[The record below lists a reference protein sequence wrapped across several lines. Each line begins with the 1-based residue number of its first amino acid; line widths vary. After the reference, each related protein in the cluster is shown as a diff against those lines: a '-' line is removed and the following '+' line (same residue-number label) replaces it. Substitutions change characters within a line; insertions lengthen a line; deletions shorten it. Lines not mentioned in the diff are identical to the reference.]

1 MMTPHFAHL
10 QHVTRRQFLR
20 NGSLGLG
27 AMALSSLMGGGAAA
41 ADTPTIATPG
51 PHHLPKAKR
60 VIYIHLS
67 GSPPNLDLFDYKPEL
82 VKRSGQDCPDDFIK
96 GRRFAFT
103 SGVPKLLGS
112 PREFRQYGE
121 AGIWMSDAIPYF
133 HGIADDICM
142 VNSMYTDQ
150 FNHAPAELLMLT
162 GHPRQGRPSL
172 GSWVTYGLGSE
183 NSDLP
188 AFIVMISSGSQPSA
202 GQNAWGSGFL
212 PSVHQGVQCQS
223 KGDPVV
229 YVTNPPGMDRD
240 LRRKTLDALD
250 TINQAQYQ
258 EFGNPE
264 TLTRISQ
271 FELSYRMQATAPE
284 VMDISREPAH
294 VLEAYGAV
302 PGASSLA
309 NNCLLARRLAEQDV
323 RYIQLFDWGWDFHG
337 TNPNEDI
344 RDGLTRKCATMDK
357 PVAALIRDLKER
369 GLLDDTLVIW
379 TGEFGRTPFREGR
392 TAGGDILGR
401 DHYPD
406 CYTMFMAGG
415 GIKRGHRHGAT
426 DELGFGVTADGVHV
440 HDLQATIMHL
450 LGFDHEKL
458 TFRHQGRDFRLTD
471 VHGKV
476 VKALLA

>member
-1 MMTPHFAHL
+1 MTPHLAKL
-10 QHVTRRQFLR
+10 QHITRRQFLR
-20 NGSLGLG
+20 TGNLGLG
-27 AMALSSLMGGGAAA
+27 AMALSSLLGGGSSSAASVV
-41 ADTPTIATPG
+41 G
-51 PHHLPKAKR
+51 QPHFPPKAKR

-82 VKRSGQDCPDDFIK
+82 VKRNGQDCPDDFLK

-112 PREFRQYGE
+112 PRKFQQFGE
-121 AGIWMSDAIPYF
+121 AGIWMSDAIPHF
-133 HGIADDICM
+133 HGIADDICV
-142 VNSMYTDQ
+142 VNSMHTDQ

-162 GHPRQGRPSL
+162 GHPRQGRPSI

-183 NSDLP
+183 NTDLP

-202 GQNAWGSGFL
+202 GRNAWGSGFL

-229 YVTNPPGMDRD
+229 YVNNPPGVSRD
-240 LRRKTLDALD
+240 HRRHTLDALD
-250 TINQAQYQ
+250 AINRAQYE

-271 FELSYRMQATAPE
+271 FELSYRMQASAPE
-284 VMDISREPAH
+284 VMDISREPKE

-309 NNCLLARRLAEQDV
+309 NNCLLARRLVEKDV
-323 RYIQLFDWGWDFHG
+323 RFVQLFDWGWDFHG
-337 TNPNEDI
+337 TNPAEDI
-344 RDGLTRKCATMDK
+344 RDGLTNKCATMDK
-357 PVAALIRDLKER
+357 PVAALIRDLKQR
-369 GLLDDTLVIW
+369 GLLEDTLVIW

-392 TAGGDILGR
+392 TSGGGILGR

-415 GIKRGHRHGAT
+415 GVKGGYRHGAT
-426 DELGFGVTADGVHV
+426 DELGFGVTENGVHV
-440 HDLQATIMHL
+440 HDLQATLMHL
-450 LGFDHEKL
+450 LGFDHERL
-458 TFRHQGRDFRLTD
+458 TYRHQGRDFRLTD